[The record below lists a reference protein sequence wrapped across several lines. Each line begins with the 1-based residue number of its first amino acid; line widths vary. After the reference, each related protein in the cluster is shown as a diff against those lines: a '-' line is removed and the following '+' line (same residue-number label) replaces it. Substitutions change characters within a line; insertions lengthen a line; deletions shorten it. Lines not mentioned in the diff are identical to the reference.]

1 MTVELSHDNHENQG
15 GASGRRLPRLSLQ
28 NNSLRVELIG
38 WLLLVGII
46 PLIVASAISY
56 VQARGLLGDSVESE
70 VQSVTDL
77 TEDRVQRWMN
87 SRAADAQTYS
97 SMQFATGDENGALDL
112 GLRVL
117 TNSDVENESSRTTAE
132 RSARR
137 VLPDIVEATGGS
149 YEAIYLTNAEGLV
162 LIGVQ
167 NRLALPEEDRPIRSR
182 TGHHEGHSFAEDGFF
197 QFAINSGGLSRSDV
211 LQYSYATADGTVNR
225 VTTMFIAHG
234 ITDSNTDELVGTIIL
249 EVSQDELQSLM
260 DTFANGDGA
269 TYLESGDFLVS
280 HDSIIAALPDS
291 EADRSP
297 DDESGVDEFEGFESD
312 GNVLGSWIGN
322 TALNYV
328 VYGQVPVGTALSDVN
343 GLLLTL
349 GGVAILLGVIV
360 AFASFFIAR
369 KITVPIVEIRDAA
382 RAFSRGELD
391 ARVNVSGGLEIVQL
405 GDDFNEMM
413 DNLEVSLGGEKQN
426 REYLEDVLTSYM
438 RFVERVSR
446 GDLTARLS
454 LNGQTGANLIVANVN
469 VDQDDNLLR
478 LGYNLNRMVEALHS
492 MASQTRDV
500 ASSLSEAAVE
510 ILDSSTKQIASTTQQ
525 DASVTQTTSTVT
537 EVRATVAET
546 AERAQM
552 VAEAAQQ
559 SVEISRQGQHAVAET
574 IEGMNLIRSRVES
587 IAENILMLSERTT
600 QIGDIIAT
608 VNSIADQ
615 SKMLA
620 LNASI
625 EAARAGEEGRGFSVV
640 AMEVRN
646 LAEQS
651 REATAQV
658 RDILSEI
665 QQATNTAVMV
675 TEEGTKGVDLGVQLV
690 DRAGRAIRELAGKLE
705 DAAQAAMQIAASTR
719 QQSQG
724 MDQLTSA
731 MTSIKAA
738 TSSTA
743 TSMQQSQRNAKDLN
757 EMARQMES
765 AISQYK
771 L

>member
-1 MTVELSHDNHENQG
+1 MTDEMNPGADDYEYGHDTAEIEAVGSQ
-15 GASGRRLPRLSLQ
+15 SGLALFRSLE
-28 NNSLRVELIG
+28 RKLILA
-38 WLLLVGII
+38 LLAVGII
-46 PLIVASAISY
+46 PLIVMAALSFFRS
-56 VQARGLLGDSVESE
+56 QAVLRASVESE
-70 VQSVTDL
+70 LESVARL
-77 TEDRVQRWMN
+77 TEDRVERWLN
-87 SRAADAQTYS
+87 AREADASTYS
-97 SMQFATGDENGALDL
+97 SMQFATGDSEDLLDL
-112 GLRVL
+112 GIEVII
-117 TNSDVENESSRTTAE
+117 SSEGTDAGRT
-132 RSARR
+132 ARLAAR
-137 VLPDIVEATGGS
+137 TVMPDILAATGRT
-149 YEAIYLTNAEGLV
+149 YNAIYLTDTNGDVLV
-162 LIGVQ
+162 GVQ
-167 NRLALPEEDRPIRSR
+167 RVPAELAGGQDSFQ
-182 TGHHEGHSFAEDGFF
+182 GGFNEGHSFGADDFFLNARQDENGFY
-197 QFAINSGGLSRSDV
+197 RSDV
-211 LQYSYATADGTVNR
+211 IPYEPFG
-225 VTTMFIAHG
+225 VTTMFITHEV
-234 ITDSNTDELVGTIIL
+234 IDSSSGAYVGAIVL
-249 EVSQDELQSLM
+249 EVSGNELRSLVENFGDDQGQTYLQSGDYLVGANEILQVNEM
-260 DTFANGDGA
+260 TAAESLRDPGDT
-269 TYLESGDFLVS
+269 
-280 HDSIIAALPDS
+280 
-291 EADRSP
+291 
-297 DDESGVDEFEGFESD
+297 SGVDEFEGFNHE
-312 GNVLGSWIGN
+312 NVLGSWQGN
-322 TALNYV
+322 QDLRFVAYAQITKSD
-328 VYGQVPVGTALSDVN
+328 ALSDVN
-343 GLLLTL
+343 SL
-349 GGVAILLGVIV
+349 GFILLGVAAVSILVV
-360 AFASFFIAR
+360 AGAAYFMAR
-369 KITVPIVEIRDAA
+369 EVTKPISKLTDAA
-382 RAFSRGELD
+382 REIAGGSLDTRVTQESEDEIGLLAGAF
-391 ARVNVSGGLEIVQL
+391 N
-405 GDDFNEMM
+405 NMT
-413 DNLEVSLGGEKQN
+413 DNLRIRVYEETRN
-426 REYLEDVLTSYM
+426 REYLEDVLNSYM

-454 LNGQTGANLIVANVN
+454 LNGQTGSNLIVANVN

-500 ASSLSEAAVE
+500 ASSLSEAAAQ
-510 ILDSSTKQIASTTQQ
+510 ILDSSTQQITSATQQ
-525 DASVTQTTSTVT
+525 DASVSQTTSTVA

-574 IEGMNLIRSRVES
+574 IEGMNVIRSRVES

-608 VNSIADQ
+608 VNAIADQ

-625 EAARAGEEGRGFSVV
+625 EAARAGEEGRGFAVV

-651 REATAQV
+651 RQATAQV

-705 DAAQAAMQIAASTR
+705 DASQSAMQIAASTR

-724 MDQLTSA
+724 MDQLTAA
-731 MTSIKAA
+731 MSSIKSV

>member
-1 MTVELSHDNHENQG
+1 MSDEMHPGTGEYEIGEDTAELEPIGS
-15 GASGRRLPRLSLQ
+15 ASGSALFKSLE
-28 NNSLRVELIG
+28 RKLILA
-38 WLLLVGII
+38 LLAVGII
-46 PLIVASAISY
+46 PLIVMAAMSFFRSQT
-56 VQARGLLGDSVESE
+56 VLRDSVESE
-70 VQSVTDL
+70 LDSVARL
-77 TEDRVQRWMN
+77 TEDRIERWLN
-87 SRAADAQTYS
+87 AREADSSTYS
-97 SMQFATGDENGALDL
+97 SMVFATGDSEDLLDL
-112 GLRVL
+112 GIEVMIDSEG
-117 TNSDVENESSRTTAE
+117 TDSGRTAKLA
-132 RSARR
+132 ART
-137 VLPDIVEATGGS
+137 VMPDILAATGRT
-149 YEAIYLTNAEGLV
+149 YNAIYLTDSNGFVLV
-162 LIGVQ
+162 GVQ
-167 NRLALPEEDRPIRSR
+167 RVPAELAGGVDSFQ
-182 TGHHEGHSFAEDGFF
+182 GGYNEGHSFGADDFFLNAREDENGFY
-197 QFAINSGGLSRSDV
+197 RSDV
-211 LQYSYATADGTVNR
+211 ITYQPFG
-225 VTTMFIAHG
+225 VTTMFITHEV
-234 ITDSNTDELVGTIIL
+234 IDSGSGTYVGAIVLEVSGNELRSLVENFGDDQGQTYLQSGNFLVGAQEIL
-249 EVSQDELQSLM
+249 EVNEMTSAE
-260 DTFANGDGA
+260 
-269 TYLESGDFLVS
+269 
-280 HDSIIAALPDS
+280 ALRD
-291 EADRSP
+291 P
-297 DDESGVDEFEGFESD
+297 DDTSGVDEFEGFNHE
-312 GNVLGSWIGN
+312 NVLGSWQGN
-322 TALNYV
+322 NELRYV
-328 VYGQVPVGTALSDVN
+328 VYAQISKSDALSDIN
-343 GLLLTL
+343 SLGLILLAVAAVSIL
-349 GGVAILLGVIV
+349 VVAGVAYFL
-360 AFASFFIAR
+360 AR
-369 KITVPIVEIRDAA
+369 EVTKPISKLTDAA
-382 RAFSRGELD
+382 REIAGGSLDTRVTQESEDEIGLLAGAF
-391 ARVNVSGGLEIVQL
+391 N
-405 GDDFNEMM
+405 NMT
-413 DNLEVSLGGEKQN
+413 DNLRIRVYEETRN
-426 REYLEDVLTSYM
+426 REYLEDVLNSYM

-454 LNGQTGANLIVANVN
+454 LNGQTGTNLIVANVN

-500 ASSLSEAAVE
+500 ASSLSEAAAQ
-510 ILDSSTKQIASTTQQ
+510 ILDSSTQQITSATQQ
-525 DASVTQTTSTVT
+525 DASVSQTTSTVA

-574 IEGMNLIRSRVES
+574 IEGMNVIRSRVES

-608 VNSIADQ
+608 VNAIADQ

-625 EAARAGEEGRGFSVV
+625 EAARAGEEGRGFAVV

-651 REATAQV
+651 RQATAQV

-690 DRAGRAIRELAGKLE
+690 DRAGRAIRELASKLE
-705 DAAQAAMQIAASTR
+705 DASQSAMQIAASTR

-724 MDQLTSA
+724 MDQLMAA
-731 MTSIKAA
+731 MSSIKSV

>member
-1 MTVELSHDNHENQG
+1 MDAQQNDFDQHNADMDG
-15 GASGRRLPRLSLQ
+15 AMASGSGNRLIVPLRSKLQ
-28 NNSLRVELIG
+28 YKFIVSMLA
-38 WLLLVGII
+38 VGIL
-46 PLIVASAISY
+46 PLLAMAIISY
-56 VQARGLLGDSVESE
+56 IQSRSVLQDSVESQLE
-70 VQSVTDL
+70 SVANL
-77 TEDRVQRWMN
+77 TQDRIERWLN
-87 SRAADAQTYS
+87 TREADAKTYS
-97 SMQFATGDENGALDL
+97 SMQFATGDA
-112 GLRVL
+112 
-117 TNSDVENESSRTTAE
+117 ENELNLGIEVLVNEEGSVARIQAE
-132 RSARR
+132 RAARDTM
-137 VLPDIVEATGGS
+137 PAIIASTEDT
-149 YEAIYLTNAEGLV
+149 YKAIYLVDVNGRVLV
-162 LIGVQ
+162 GVE
-167 NRLALPEEDRPIRSR
+167 NVVDDNGERNPSS
-182 TGHHEGHSFAEDGFF
+182 GYNEGHSFADALFWEEMR
-197 QFAINSGGLSRSDV
+197 RSDTGFYRSAV
-211 LQYSYATADGTVNR
+211 LFYEPFDT
-225 VTTMFIAHG
+225 TTMFIVHEVLDG
-234 ITDSNTDELVGTIIL
+234 GSNQYIGAIVL
-249 EVSQDELQSLM
+249 EVSPEELKDLMEDFADGEGQTYLQS
-260 DTFANGDGA
+260 GG
-269 TYLESGDFLVS
+269 FLVG
-280 HDSIIAALPDS
+280 HTEIIPLPDS
-291 EADRSP
+291 ASIRNPSDADGIDS
-297 DDESGVDEFEGFESD
+297 FEGFNAET
-312 GNVLGSWIGN
+312 VLGSWRGN
-322 TALNYV
+322 DTLGYV
-328 VYGQVPVGTALSDVN
+328 VYAQVPESQAFSEVN
-343 GLLLTL
+343 RLGIVLL
-349 GGVAILLGVIV
+349 ILLIILSIV
-360 AFASFFIAR
+360 VVGIAYFVVQTVTR
-369 KITVPIVEIRDAA
+369 PITNLTAAA
-382 RAFSRGELD
+382 RDIASGALER
-391 ARVNVSGGLEIVQL
+391 RVNRETDDEL
-405 GDDFNEMM
+405 GEMADAFNDMT
-413 DNLEVSLGGEKQN
+413 DNLRVRVFEETNN

-438 RFVERVSR
+438 KFVERVSR

-454 LNGQTGANLIVANVN
+454 LNGQTGQNLIVANVN
-469 VDQDDNLLR
+469 VEQDDNLLR

-500 ASSLSEAAVE
+500 ARSLSEAAAS
-510 ILDSSTKQIASTTQQ
+510 ILDSSTQQITSATQQ
-525 DASVTQTTSTVT
+525 DASVTQTTATVT

-559 SVEISRQGQHAVAET
+559 SVQISRQGQSAVAET
-574 IEGMNLIRSRVES
+574 IEGMNVIRSRVES

-608 VNSIADQ
+608 VNAIADQ

-625 EAARAGEEGRGFSVV
+625 EAARAGEEGRGFAVV

-705 DAAQAAMQIAASTR
+705 DASQSAMQIAASTR
-719 QQSQG
+719 QQTQG

-731 MTSIKAA
+731 MTSIKST

-743 TSMQQSQRNAKDLN
+743 TSMQQSQRKAKDLN

>member
-1 MTVELSHDNHENQG
+1 MQPEVPFSEGDTVRFEETARRWG
-15 GASGRRLPRLSLQ
+15 GFFQSIERKLVTALL
-28 NNSLRVELIG
+28 LIG
-38 WLLLVGII
+38 IA
-46 PLIVASAISY
+46 PLIVMAGLGYFRS
-56 VQARGLLGDSVESE
+56 QAVLRQSVESE
-70 VQSVTDL
+70 LDSVNSL
-77 TEDRVQRWMN
+77 TQDRVHRWLDA
-87 SRAADAQTYS
+87 RQADAQTYS
-97 SMQFATGDENGALDL
+97 SAQFATGDSQNELDL
-112 GLRVL
+112 GIEVLISGEGTAAGTVAQRAARTGMTELLAASGSIYDAMYLTDTNGRVL
-117 TNSDVENESSRTTAE
+117 V
-132 RSARR
+132 
-137 VLPDIVEATGGS
+137 
-149 YEAIYLTNAEGLV
+149 
-162 LIGVQ
+162 GVQ
-167 NRLALPEEDRPIRSR
+167 RVPAATPDGEDTYE
-182 TGHHEGHSFAEDGFF
+182 TGFNEGHSFGQDAFF
-197 QFAINSGGLSRSDV
+197 LEAKREGSGGFYRSDV
-211 LQYSYATADGTVNR
+211 IEYPPFG
-225 VTTMFIAHG
+225 VTTMFITHTVDDAG
-234 ITDSNTDELVGTIIL
+234 SGSFVGAVVLQVNPKELMGL
-249 EVSQDELQSLM
+249 MEDFAAGDGRSYLQS
-260 DTFANGDGA
+260 GG
-269 TYLESGDFLVS
+269 FLVS
-280 HDSIIAALPDS
+280 RNAITPLPDT
-291 EADRSP
+291 AATRRP
-297 DDESGVDEFEGFESD
+297 TDDAGIDEFRGFSGE
-312 GNVLGSWIGN
+312 NVLGSWRGDPD
-322 TALNYV
+322 LNYV
-328 VYGQVPVGTALSDVN
+328 VYAQVPTSKALSPVRDLGIILLVVALVAVLVVVGASYFMARRVTKPISRLTKAARDIAN
-343 GLLLTL
+343 GSLDTQVTLESHDELGLL
-349 GGVAILLGVIV
+349 
-360 AFASFFIAR
+360 
-369 KITVPIVEIRDAA
+369 A
-382 RAFSRGELD
+382 RAFNDMTSNLRM
-391 ARVNVSGGLEIVQL
+391 RVYEETR
-405 GDDFNEMM
+405 D
-413 DNLEVSLGGEKQN
+413 
-426 REYLEDVLTSYM
+426 REYLEQVLTSYM

-454 LNGQTGANLIVANVN
+454 LNGQTGPNLIVANVN

-500 ASSLSEAAVE
+500 ARSLSEAALQ
-510 ILDSSTKQIASTTQQ
+510 ILETTTTQITSATQQ
-525 DASVTQTTSTVT
+525 DAAVSQTTATVA

-574 IEGMNLIRSRVES
+574 IEGMNVIRSRVES

-608 VNSIADQ
+608 VNAIADQ

-625 EAARAGEEGRGFSVV
+625 EAARAGEEGRGFAVV

-665 QQATNTAVMV
+665 QHATNTAVMV

-705 DAAQAAMQIAASTR
+705 DASQSAMQIAASTR

-724 MDQLTSA
+724 MDQLTAA
-731 MTSIKAA
+731 MSSIKSA

-743 TSMQQSQRNAKDLN
+743 TSMQQAQRNAKDLN

>member
-1 MTVELSHDNHENQG
+1 MAEIQTVEG
-15 GASGRRLPRLSLQ
+15 RASLG
-28 NNSLRVELIG
+28 E
-38 WLLLVGII
+38 GIRSF
-46 PLIVASAISY
+46 LF
-56 VQARGLLGDSVESE
+56 
-70 VQSVTDL
+70 
-77 TEDRVQRWMN
+77 
-87 SRAADAQTYS
+87 S
-97 SMQFATGDENGALDL
+97 SI
-112 GLRVL
+112 
-117 TNSDVENESSRTTAE
+117 E
-132 RSARR
+132 RKFILA
-137 VLPDIVEATGGS
+137 
-149 YEAIYLTNAEGLV
+149 LV
-162 LIGVQ
+162 LIGIVP
-167 NRLALPEEDRPIRSR
+167 LVLVAALTFLRSR
-182 TGHHEGHSFAEDGFF
+182 TVLEDAAEDELEVIADLTDNRVSSWLLAREADAKAYASIDFPTDEGASPQPRLQSILTSAGQTYSAVYLIDHTGRVLGQTHLEEGAPQVESFAGTELFTTASENTLYRSPVINYAPLGVTTIFVSHRVNTPSGMIVLQVNPEELQNLVSDFADGDGRTYI
-197 QFAINSGGLSRSDV
+197 QNGDYLITRQGILESRSAPKNPGDGLGVGNLDGLADFDGQTV
-211 LQYSYATADGTVNR
+211 LSSWHGNEEFGYTVFAQIPRGDALSATNSLLLALVIVAVVFIMLVLGAAYWFSQRIAYPIVKLTDFARDIARGTMSVSQVEIN
-225 VTTMFIAHG
+225 
-234 ITDSNTDELVGTIIL
+234 
-249 EVSQDELQSLM
+249 SQDE
-260 DTFANGDGA
+260 
-269 TYLESGDFLVS
+269 
-280 HDSIIAALPDS
+280 I
-291 EADRSP
+291 
-297 DDESGVDEFEGFESD
+297 
-312 GNVLGSWIGN
+312 
-322 TALNYV
+322 
-328 VYGQVPVGTALSDVN
+328 
-343 GLLLTL
+343 GLLA
-349 GGVAILLGVIV
+349 G
-360 AFASFFIAR
+360 AFNDMTDR
-369 KITVPIVEIRDAA
+369 
-382 RAFSRGELD
+382 L
-391 ARVNVSGGLEIVQL
+391 RVRVYDET
-405 GDDFNEMM
+405 
-413 DNLEVSLGGEKQN
+413 QN

-438 RFVERVSR
+438 KFVERVSR

-454 LNGQTGANLIVANVN
+454 LNGQTGPNLIVANVR

-500 ASSLSEAAVE
+500 AGSLAEAALE
-510 ILDSSTKQIASTTQQ
+510 ILESSNKQISNTTQQ
-525 DASVTQTTSTVT
+525 DASVSQTTSTVA
-537 EVRATVAET
+537 ELRATVAET

-559 SVEISRQGQHAVAET
+559 SVEISRQGQVSVAET

-587 IAENILMLSERTT
+587 IAQNILMLSERTT

-608 VNSIADQ
+608 VNAIADQ

-625 EAARAGEEGRGFSVV
+625 EAARAGEEGRGFAVV

-675 TEEGTKGVDLGVQLV
+675 TEEGTKGVDLGVNLV

-731 MTSIKAA
+731 MSAIKTA

-743 TSMQQSQRNAKDLN
+743 SGMQQTQRNAKELN
-757 EMARQMES
+757 EMARQMEA

>member
-1 MTVELSHDNHENQG
+1 MAE
-15 GASGRRLPRLSLQ
+15 
-28 NNSLRVELIG
+28 
-38 WLLLVGII
+38 
-46 PLIVASAISY
+46 
-56 VQARGLLGDSVESE
+56 
-70 VQSVTDL
+70 
-77 TEDRVQRWMN
+77 
-87 SRAADAQTYS
+87 
-97 SMQFATGDENGALDL
+97 MQ
-112 GLRVL
+112 
-117 TNSDVENESSRTTAE
+117 AE
-132 RSARR
+132 RVPLGERLRR
-137 VLPDIVEATGGS
+137 FFFGSIERKFVLA
-149 YEAIYLTNAEGLV
+149 LV
-162 LIGVQ
+162 LIGVVP
-167 NRLALPEEDRPIRSR
+167 LLLVALLTFWRSR
-182 TGHHEGHSFAEDGFF
+182 SVLEDAAKDELESVATLTDSRVESWLQAREADARAYAAIDFSTGENANAQAKLQALLVAAGQTYSDVYLTDDSGRVLAQANIREDATRVESFSEAAFFDEAQDEGFF
-197 QFAINSGGLSRSDV
+197 RSEV
-211 LQYSYATADGTVNR
+211 IRYEPLA
-225 VTTMFIAHG
+225 VTTMFLAQRTPNGTLILQVSPAALQDLVLDFAGGNGKTYIQMGNFLITRDG
-234 ITDSNTDELVGTIIL
+234 IRESDNAPKNPD
-249 EVSQDELQSLM
+249 
-260 DTFANGDGA
+260 DGA
-269 TYLESGDFLVS
+269 GTG
-280 HDSIIAALPDS
+280 SIDGL
-291 EADRSP
+291 
-297 DDESGVDEFEGFESD
+297 DEFEGET
-312 GNVLGSWIGN
+312 VLGGWRGN
-322 TALNYV
+322 ETYNYTV
-328 VYGQVPVGTALSDVN
+328 FAQISRGDALSATTSLLFVLIVVAIFLMILVFGGAYWFSQRIAAPVVKLTNAAREIAKGAMTSAEVDIN
-343 GLLLTL
+343 SSDEIGLLA
-349 GGVAILLGVIV
+349 G
-360 AFASFFIAR
+360 SFR
-369 KITVPIVEIRDAA
+369 
-382 RAFSRGELD
+382 
-391 ARVNVSGGLEIVQL
+391 
-405 GDDFNEMM
+405 EMT
-413 DNLEVSLGGEKQN
+413 DNLRVRVYDETQN

-438 RFVERVSR
+438 KFVERVSR

-454 LNGQTGANLIVANVN
+454 LNGQTGPNLIVANVR

-500 ASSLSEAAVE
+500 AGSLAEAAGEIVE
-510 ILDSSTKQIASTTQQ
+510 SSTKQIASTTQQ
-525 DASVTQTTSTVT
+525 DASVSQTTSTVA
-537 EVRATVAET
+537 EIRATVAET

-559 SVEISRQGQHAVAET
+559 SVEISRQGQVAVAET
-574 IEGMNLIRSRVES
+574 IDGMNLIRSRVES

-608 VNSIADQ
+608 VNAIADQ

-625 EAARAGEEGRGFSVV
+625 EAARAGEEGRGFAVV

-675 TEEGTKGVDLGVQLV
+675 TEEGTKGVDIGVNLV

-731 MTSIKAA
+731 MSAIKSA

-743 TSMQQSQRNAKDLN
+743 SGMQQSQRNAKELN
-757 EMARQMES
+757 EMARQMEA

>member
-1 MTVELSHDNHENQG
+1 MTQ
-15 GASGRRLPRLSLQ
+15 
-28 NNSLRVELIG
+28 
-38 WLLLVGII
+38 
-46 PLIVASAISY
+46 
-56 VQARGLLGDSVESE
+56 VQAVEE
-70 VQSVTDL
+70 
-77 TEDRVQRWMN
+77 RVSPGERLR
-87 SRAADAQTYS
+87 SFLFGSLERKFI
-97 SMQFATGDENGALDL
+97 FA
-112 GLRVL
+112 
-117 TNSDVENESSRTTAE
+117 
-132 RSARR
+132 
-137 VLPDIVEATGGS
+137 
-149 YEAIYLTNAEGLV
+149 LV
-162 LIGVQ
+162 LIGIVP
-167 NRLALPEEDRPIRSR
+167 LVLVAAITFLRSR
-182 TGHHEGHSFAEDGFF
+182 TALESAAEDELEIIASLTDDRVSSWLLAREADAKAYASIEFPGGEGSNPQPRLQSILESAGQTYAAVYLTDDSGQVVGQAHTDAGVPEVESFAGTEIFTRARENGLYRSPVTADSPLNETTIFISHRTASGVIILQVNPAEIQNLVSEFADGDGQTFI
-197 QFAINSGGLSRSDV
+197 QNGGFLITRDGIFESRS
-211 LQYSYATADGTVNR
+211 APKNPTDG
-225 VTTMFIAHG
+225 
-234 ITDSNTDELVGTIIL
+234 VGVGNL
-249 EVSQDELQSLM
+249 
-260 DTFANGDGA
+260 DG
-269 TYLESGDFLVS
+269 LGEF
-280 HDSIIAALPDS
+280 
-291 EADRSP
+291 
-297 DDESGVDEFEGFESD
+297 DDETVLSSWH
-312 GNVLGSWIGN
+312 GNE
-322 TALNYV
+322 ALDYV
-328 VYGQVPVGTALSDVN
+328 VFAQIPRGEAFSATNS
-343 GLLLTL
+343 LLFVL
-349 GGVAILLGVIV
+349 VIV
-360 AFASFFIAR
+360 AIIFMILVFGAAYWFSQRISRPIVKLTTFARDIAR
-369 KITVPIVEIRDAA
+369 GTMSASRAEIDSKDEIGLLAG
-382 RAFSRGELD
+382 AFNDMTDRL
-391 ARVNVSGGLEIVQL
+391 RVRVYDET
-405 GDDFNEMM
+405 
-413 DNLEVSLGGEKQN
+413 QN

-438 RFVERVSR
+438 KFVERVSR

-454 LNGQTGANLIVANVN
+454 LNGQTGPNLIVANVR

-500 ASSLSEAAVE
+500 AGSLAEAALE
-510 ILDSSTKQIASTTQQ
+510 ILESSNKQISNTTQQ
-525 DASVTQTTSTVT
+525 DASVSQTTSTVA
-537 EVRATVAET
+537 ELRATVAET

-559 SVEISRQGQHAVAET
+559 SVEISRQGQVSVAET

-587 IAENILMLSERTT
+587 IAQNILMLSERTT

-608 VNSIADQ
+608 VNAIADQ

-625 EAARAGEEGRGFSVV
+625 EAARAGEEGRGFAVV

-675 TEEGTKGVDLGVQLV
+675 TEEGTKGVDLGVNLV

-731 MTSIKAA
+731 MSAIKTA

-743 TSMQQSQRNAKDLN
+743 SGMQQTQRNAKELN
-757 EMARQMES
+757 EMARQMEA